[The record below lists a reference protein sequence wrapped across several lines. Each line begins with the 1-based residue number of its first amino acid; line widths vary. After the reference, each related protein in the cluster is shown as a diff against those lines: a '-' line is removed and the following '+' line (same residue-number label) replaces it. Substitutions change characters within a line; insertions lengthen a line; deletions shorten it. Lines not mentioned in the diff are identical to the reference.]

1 MQTPTSQS
9 TALVTAVVD
18 DRVAQ
23 LTLNR
28 YEALNALSRELI
40 VRLDQTLSELEE
52 RDDVHVVLLCSSGRH
67 FCAGADIEDM
77 SALDFKSATAD
88 GYVGCSKQLGSF
100 SKPVIVAVE
109 GMALGGGCEMVEMCD
124 IVIASEDAIFSHP
137 EITLNAMP
145 GAGGTQRL
153 SRVVGKHL
161 AMDMLLSA
169 RPLTAHEAKEAGLVS
184 RIVEPG
190 QAISQAMEVARSM
203 ATRPLALLRRT
214 KASVLN
220 SLPSLD
226 SGLASEAKY
235 FRECFNETT
244 FQEALREFTQKQ
256 KAKRH

>member
-1 MQTPTSQS
+1 MATRTSQS
-9 TALVTAVVD
+9 TALVTVVVD
-18 DRVAQ
+18 DGVAQ
-23 LTLNR
+23 LSLNR

-40 VRLDQTLSELEE
+40 ERLDQALSDLDE
-52 RDDVHVVLLCSSGRH
+52 RDDVHVVVLSSAGKH

-77 SALDFKSATAD
+77 SKLDFNSATAD

-100 SKPVIVAVE
+100 SKPVIVAIE

-153 SRVVGKHL
+153 SRAVGKHV

-169 RPLTAHEAKEAGLVS
+169 RPLKAHEAKEAGLVS

-190 QAISQAMEVARSM
+190 QAISKAMEVARSM

-214 KASVLN
+214 KASVMN
-220 SLPSLD
+220 SLPSLEP
-226 SGLASEAKY
+226 GLESEAKC
-235 FRECFNETT
+235 FRECFNEIT
-244 FQEALREFTQKQ
+244 FQEALSEFIQKQ
-256 KAKRH
+256 RAKRQ